1 MRPSKA
7 TPQYRRLRSYEDTD
21 IELLDPPELE
31 EEDTDEVEIVLES
44 SAPRRPLDQN

>member
-7 TPQYRRLRSYEDTD
+7 TPQYRRLRSYEDKD
-21 IELLDPPELE
+21 VDVFEPPELE
-31 EEDTDEVEIVLES
+31 SEDGDEVEIVLES